1 MHGTPTSER
10 AESPIS
16 QGIRWC
22 PKGGRGEGTADHPK
36 VVSSFPGRGEAQWSM
51 RVEWSELYFMSVD
64 KSLADTNVP
73 SAVQL
78 TSEEEMSCM
87 SCMVQ
92 MKIQWPNLSSL
103 RNE

>member
-1 MHGTPTSER
+1 
-10 AESPIS
+10 
-16 QGIRWC
+16 
-22 PKGGRGEGTADHPK
+22 
-36 VVSSFPGRGEAQWSM
+36 M